1 MNASYLAAFIIIT
14 AGVLISMLTKKLTV
28 TAALTGAL
36 LGFLIYRGA
45 GITGLAMLTTF
56 FVLGAGATAWK
67 QNTKKQAGLAEIN
80 DGRRNTGQVVANAGA
95 AAILALLAKNVG
107 HTAILQLMIAG
118 CFSAATSDTL
128 SSELGNVYGRKHYH
142 IGSFKKMQR
151 GSNGAVSLPGTA
163 AGIMG
168 SMVIALVYII
178 GTGWS
183 GPQFL
188 IIIIA
193 GTAGNVADS
202 MLGLTL
208 ENKGLLGNNAV
219 NFLNTLAGALVAGAL
234 YML

>member
-1 MNASYLAAFIIIT
+1 YLAAFIIIT

-118 CFSAATSDTL
+118 CFSAAT
-128 SSELGNVYGRKHYH
+128 
-142 IGSFKKMQR
+142 
-151 GSNGAVSLPGTA
+151 
-163 AGIMG
+163 
-168 SMVIALVYII
+168 
-178 GTGWS
+178 
-183 GPQFL
+183 
-188 IIIIA
+188 
-193 GTAGNVADS
+193 
-202 MLGLTL
+202 
-208 ENKGLLGNNAV
+208 
-219 NFLNTLAGALVAGAL
+219 
-234 YML
+234 